1 LSNVYKLCLLLFVM
15 PEIEIKEFG
24 KIAYK
29 CNKCRHVW
37 FSRGKERPLICPKC
51 KSARWD
57 KELKK
62 KRS

>member
-1 LSNVYKLCLLLFVM
+1 M

-29 CNKCRHVW
+29 CNKCAHVW
-37 FSRGKERPLICPKC
+37 FSRGHERPLICPKC

-57 KELKK
+57 KSLKRK
-62 KRS
+62 KIL